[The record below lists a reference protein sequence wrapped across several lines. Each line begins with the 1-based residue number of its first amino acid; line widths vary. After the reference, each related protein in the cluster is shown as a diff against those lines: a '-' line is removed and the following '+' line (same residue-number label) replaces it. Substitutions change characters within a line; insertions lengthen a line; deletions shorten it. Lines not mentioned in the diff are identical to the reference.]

1 MIKNTVVALL
11 AAASLVGVAA
21 PAFAEPNTA
30 LGLDDFNGELS
41 DQSGYDTAAQ
51 NILARLQDQGINA
64 TAVEDWGGLVRAY
77 VTLEDGR
84 QVMQFFAPDTLQQVA
99 L

>member
-1 MIKNTVVALL
+1 MIKNTVIALL

-21 PAFAEPNTA
+21 PAFADTNTA
-30 LGLDDFNGELS
+30 IGNDDFNGELS

-51 NILARLQDQGINA
+51 NILSRLQAQGVNA
-64 TAVEDWGGLVRAY
+64 TSVENWGGLVRAY

-84 QVMQFFAPDTLQQVA
+84 QVMQLFAPDSLKQIA